1 MKSSSLVVRLRRNLV
16 AHLLSETK
24 TYLYQTSLQPPGPV
38 LIASVHSLILQPH
51 LEGSFFAPGLLPS
64 SRNDMAPKNQI
75 VCHIRQTLYP
85 SEVWTLMGLTPVQVQ
100 ARMDLLLDT
109 LELTIE
115 QDTSWDAAIKQY
127 DKSNLGSRTYKDL
140 PDSSQVSR
148 DVDLLTKWYEI
159 FIDTILKG
167 LFPPGTLDF
176 HFIPASSPEWT
187 RNRTR
192 SCLDGYVVSN
202 RIVCDT
208 TPDTFK
214 ATVVVFEKPRIRC
227 NKTRMKV
234 TTGNLLHELV
244 HAVLEAYACACQRCE
259 KNILEGEG
267 LTGHGPVWMA
277 ISLKI
282 EKTVLRVFDYRCWLG
297 RSQSLAHEHHAAKH
311 RHTDKE
317 LVFYEVNERLYCEAR
332 MDFAQEL
339 HICPDF
345 FFHRRKDSI

>member
-1 MKSSSLVVRLRRNLV
+1 
-16 AHLLSETK
+16 
-24 TYLYQTSLQPPGPV
+24 
-38 LIASVHSLILQPH
+38 
-51 LEGSFFAPGLLPS
+51 
-64 SRNDMAPKNQI
+64 
-75 VCHIRQTLYP
+75 
-85 SEVWTLMGLTPVQVQ
+85 MGLTPVQVQ
-100 ARMDLLLDT
+100 ERMCLLLDA

-115 QDTSWDAAIKQY
+115 RETSWDAAMKQY
-127 DKSNLGSRTYKDL
+127 DKSNRGSTTYKDL

-148 DVDLLTKWYEI
+148 DVDLLTKQYEI
-159 FIDTILKG
+159 FNETIFKG

-227 NKTRMKV
+227 NNTRMKV
-234 TTGNLLHELV
+234 TTGNLLHELA
-244 HAVLEAYACACQRCE
+244 HAILEAYACACQRCE
-259 KNILEGEG
+259 KSILEEEG

-282 EKTVLRVFDYRCWLG
+282 EKIVLKGFGYRCWLG
-297 RSQSLAHEHHAAKH
+297 RSQSLAHEHHTTRHK
-311 RHTDKE
+311 HTDKE
-317 LVFYEVNERLYCEAR
+317 LAFYEVNERLYCEAR
-332 MDFAQEL
+332 MDFAQDEIL
-339 HICPDF
+339 SGVSFDGDDGDEFAEKGNTVEDPEGLESDYSEDDEDEINLMESRTGHF
-345 FFHRRKDSI
+345 